1 MELLCVESVSRVP
14 RAGRDPQLLEDR
26 RVLQNLLSLEE
37 RYSPRVSYFQC
48 VQRDIQPYMRR
59 MLAVWMLEVC
69 EEQKCEEEVFP
80 LAMNYVDRFL
90 SSVPVQKNRLQLLG
104 AVCMLLA
111 SKLRETMPLT
121 VEKLCIYTDNSI
133 TPQQLLHW
141 ELLVLEKLKWDLV
154 SVIANDFLPH
164 ILHRLPLPPDNVEL
178 VKKHA
183 QTFIALCA
191 TDSTFVMYPPSMIAT
206 GSIGAAIHGLSV
218 SVSDEAMT
226 ELLAG
231 ITGTDVDC
239 LKACQEQIEAALAES
254 LKQASQ
260 CQQEFSAKAAA
271 YGGSQPTGTPTDV
284 TDVNL

>member
-1 MELLCVESVSRVP
+1 ESAPRVP
-14 RAGRDPQLLEDR
+14 RAGRDPQLLRDG
-26 RVLQNLLSLEE
+26 RVLRNLLSLEE
-37 RYSPRVSYFQC
+37 RYSPRLSYFQC
-48 VQRDIQPYMRR
+48 VQRHIQPYMRR
-59 MLAVWMLEVC
+59 MLAFWMLEVC

-80 LAMNYVDRFL
+80 LAMNYVDRYL
-90 SSVPVQKNRLQLLG
+90 SSVPVQKNHLQLLG

-133 TPQQLLHW
+133 TPQELLHW

-164 ILHRLPLPPDNVEL
+164 ILHRLPLPAGREEL

-191 TDSTFVMYPPSMIAT
+191 TDSSFVMYPPSMIAT
-206 GSIGAAIHGLSV
+206 GSIGAAVHGLGLGLPGESLTERLAAV
-218 SVSDEAMT
+218 TGT
-226 ELLAG
+226 EL
-231 ITGTDVDC
+231 DC

-260 CQQEFSAKAAA
+260 SQQEFSAKAAA
-271 YGGSQPTGTPTDV
+271 YGGSQPTSTPTDV
-284 TDVNL
+284 TDINL

>member
-1 MELLCVESVSRVP
+1 MELLCAESAPRVP
-14 RAGRDPQLLEDR
+14 RAGRDPHLLGDR

-59 MLAVWMLEVC
+59 MLAFWMLEVC

-80 LAMNYVDRFL
+80 LAMNYVDRYL
-90 SSVPVQKNRLQLLG
+90 ASVAVQKNHLQLLG

-133 TPQQLLHW
+133 TPQ
-141 ELLVLEKLKWDLV
+141 ELLWDLV
-154 SVIANDFLPH
+154 SVIANDFLVH
-164 ILHRLPLPPDNVEL
+164 ILHRLPLPADKAEL

-191 TDSTFVMYPPSMIAT
+191 TGGCQAGLGGAGTAGM
-206 GSIGAAIHGLSV
+206 GSPALLGGGIGAAIHGLTLTLNGFSG
-218 SVSDEAMT
+218 EAIT

-231 ITGTDVDC
+231 ITGTEVDC

-260 CQQEFSAKAAA
+260 SQQEFSAKAAA
-271 YGGSQPTGTPTDV
+271 YGGSQPTSTPTDV